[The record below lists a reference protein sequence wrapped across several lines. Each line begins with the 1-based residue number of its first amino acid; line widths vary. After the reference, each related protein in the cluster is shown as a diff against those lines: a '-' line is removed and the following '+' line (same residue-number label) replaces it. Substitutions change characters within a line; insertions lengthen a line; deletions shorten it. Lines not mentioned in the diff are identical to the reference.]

1 MCRRKTRP
9 SIADF
14 PSAVKRTATCMAKKT
29 PSTLKRPRKAV
40 QWISGQTTFTGGR
53 SASLSWATVSYRT
66 TNPSSTHSTA
76 AEAPSVSTKW
86 KSWWALQG
94 EGGYVYVLC
103 LALSRLP
110 AKVMTWGRL
119 NLQLPPHGLITVL
132 FQLRGALFFFSKDVW
147 AYKCM
152 NGKLWGQVWVRVQG
166 YSLPPCLSQCLSW
179 SLTPGS
185 VPKVAV
191 QLQRLNHS
199 LKANTLWIL

>member
-132 FQLRGALFFFSKDVW
+132 FQLRGALFFFQRTFEPTSAWMVNW
-147 AYKCM
+147 GGAGL
-152 NGKLWGQVWVRVQG
+152 GKSTRL
-166 YSLPPCLSQCLSW
+166 LSSAVSEPMSVLEPNTWECTKSG
-179 SLTPGS
+179 GS
-185 VPKVAV
+185 TAE
-191 QLQRLNHS
+191 
-199 LKANTLWIL
+199 A